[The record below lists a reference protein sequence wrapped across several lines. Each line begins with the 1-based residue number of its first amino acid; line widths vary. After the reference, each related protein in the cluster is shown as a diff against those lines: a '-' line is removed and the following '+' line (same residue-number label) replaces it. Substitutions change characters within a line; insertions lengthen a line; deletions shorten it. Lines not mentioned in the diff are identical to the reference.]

1 MQPEYSGLLPT
12 VVPRRAKPAV
22 GPVGVVAS
30 QRASDYMVRLPS
42 QKEVPVTIAI
52 DDPLI
57 AAMAIDRMLPLHE
70 SSQRLRELYPQC
82 PRVYGV
88 AVLADVSVRR
98 WWPLESAVSTDRLRT
113 MFDAAAMDMDRRSA
127 ARQLAATLVHTVIGR
142 VVALVVLEARAWDTG
157 LENLWVHVDSD
168 GVIDWTGVVDPT
180 VRVLPDDPYVAD
192 DDGDCLRDGVVRLPS
207 EAALTTWVAHRSHR
221 TLETLFA
228 KLHAVSGG
236 AISIATMWHIV
247 GSMAVATATQVPQLA
262 GTDDLA
268 AMRRG
273 QAVLDALV
281 GFGLPVR
288 GLSAVRARTRATPC
302 EIRAA
307 LPMLLASSDK

>member
-1 MQPEYSGLLPT
+1 MTTL
-12 VVPRRAKPAV
+12 
-22 GPVGVVAS
+22 
-30 QRASDYMVRLPS
+30 
-42 QKEVPVTIAI
+42 I

-88 AVLADVSVRR
+88 AVLGDVSVRR
-98 WWPLESAVSTDRLRT
+98 WWPLESALHTDRLQT
-113 MFDAAAMDMDRRSA
+113 MFDAAAVDMDHRSA

-142 VVALVVLEARAWDTG
+142 VVALVVLDARAWDTG

-168 GVIDWTGVVDPT
+168 GVIDWAGVVDPT
-180 VRVLPDDPYVAD
+180 LRMLPDDPYFAD
-192 DDGDCLRDGVVRLPS
+192 ARGDSDHRLDHGIVRLPS
-207 EAALTTWVAHRSHR
+207 EAALTTWVAHRCHR
-221 TLETLFA
+221 TLEPLFA
-228 KLHAVSGG
+228 KLHAVSRG
-236 AISIATMWHIV
+236 AIPVTAMWHTV
-247 GSMAVATATQVPQLA
+247 GSMVVAAATQVPQLA
-262 GTDDLA
+262 GADELA

-288 GLSAVRARTRATPC
+288 GRLAVRRGRRASCKIRT
-302 EIRAA
+302 A
-307 LPMLLASSDK
+307 LPMLLASSDR

>member
-1 MQPEYSGLLPT
+1 
-12 VVPRRAKPAV
+12 
-22 GPVGVVAS
+22 
-30 QRASDYMVRLPS
+30 
-42 QKEVPVTIAI
+42 
-52 DDPLI
+52 
-57 AAMAIDRMLPLHE
+57 
-70 SSQRLRELYPQC
+70 
-82 PRVYGV
+82 
-88 AVLADVSVRR
+88 
-98 WWPLESAVSTDRLRT
+98 
-113 MFDAAAMDMDRRSA
+113 
-127 ARQLAATLVHTVIGR
+127 
-142 VVALVVLEARAWDTG
+142 
-157 LENLWVHVDSD
+157 
-168 GVIDWTGVVDPT
+168 
-180 VRVLPDDPYVAD
+180 
-192 DDGDCLRDGVVRLPS
+192 VVRLPS

-247 GSMAVATATQVPQLA
+247 GSMVVATATQVPQLA
-262 GTDDLA
+262 GTDDVG

-288 GLSAVRARTRATPC
+288 GLSAARARTRATPC

>member
-1 MQPEYSGLLPT
+1 
-12 VVPRRAKPAV
+12 
-22 GPVGVVAS
+22 
-30 QRASDYMVRLPS
+30 
-42 QKEVPVTIAI
+42 VTILI

-57 AAMAIDRMLPLHE
+57 SAMAIDRVMPLHE
-70 SSQRLRELYPQC
+70 SARRLRELYPQC

-88 AVLADVSVRR
+88 AVLGDVSVRR
-98 WWPLESAVSTDRLRT
+98 WWPLASAVSTDRLQT
-113 MFDAAAMDMDRRSA
+113 MFDVAAMDMDRRSA

-168 GVIDWTGVVDPT
+168 GVIDWAGVVDPT
-180 VRVLPDDPYVAD
+180 VRVLADDPVAEN
-192 DDGDCLRDGVVRLPS
+192 GDGVVRLPS

-221 TLETLFA
+221 TLEPLFA

-236 AISIATMWHIV
+236 ALPIATMWHIV
-247 GSMAVATATQVPQLA
+247 GSMVVAAATQVPQLA
-262 GTDDLA
+262 GTDDLT

-288 GLSAVRARTRATPC
+288 GLPTARARTRATPC
-302 EIRAA
+302 EIRTA
-307 LPMLLASSDK
+307 LPMLLASSDE

>member
-1 MQPEYSGLLPT
+1 MTTT
-12 VVPRRAKPAV
+12 VV
-22 GPVGVVAS
+22 
-30 QRASDYMVRLPS
+30 
-42 QKEVPVTIAI
+42 

-57 AAMAIDRMLPLHE
+57 AAMAIDRVLPLHE
-70 SSQRLRELYPQC
+70 SSCRLRELYPQC

-88 AVLADVSVRR
+88 AVLADVSIRR
-98 WWPLESAVSTDRLRT
+98 WWPLGSAVRTDRLDV
-113 MFDAAAMDMDRRSA
+113 MLEKAAADMDLRSA
-127 ARQLAATLVHTVIGR
+127 ARQLAATLVHAVIGR

-168 GVIDWTGVVDPT
+168 GVIDWAAVVNPT
-180 VRVLPDDPYVAD
+180 VRVLPDDPYFA
-192 DDGDCLRDGVVRLPS
+192 DGDRDCCRDGVVQLPS
-207 EAALTTWVAHRSHR
+207 EAALTTWVAHRCHR
-221 TLETLFA
+221 TLGPLFA

-236 AISIATMWHIV
+236 AVSHPCMWQLV
-247 GSMAVATATQVPQLA
+247 GSMVVAATTQVPLLA
-262 GTDDLA
+262 GADELT

-288 GLSAVRARTRATPC
+288 GRWTPGRRTCATPC

-307 LPMLLASSDK
+307 FPMLLASSDK

>member
-1 MQPEYSGLLPT
+1 
-12 VVPRRAKPAV
+12 
-22 GPVGVVAS
+22 
-30 QRASDYMVRLPS
+30 MVRLTL
-42 QKEVPVTIAI
+42 QQEVDVTILI

-57 AAMAIDRMLPLHE
+57 AAMTIDRVLPLHE
-70 SSQRLRELYPQC
+70 SSRRLRELYPQC

-88 AVLADVSVRR
+88 AVLGDVSVRR
-98 WWPLESAVSTDRLRT
+98 WWPLTSALSTDRLKM
-113 MFDAAAMDMDRRSA
+113 MFDAAAIDMAPRSA
-127 ARQLAATLVHTVIGR
+127 AKQLAATLVHTVIGR

-168 GVIDWTGVVDPT
+168 GVIDWAGVVDPT
-180 VRVLPDDPYVAD
+180 VRVLPDDPCV
-192 DDGDCLRDGVVRLPS
+192 GDALSDGVVRLPS
-207 EAALTTWVAHRSHR
+207 EAALTTWVAHRCHR
-221 TLETLFA
+221 TLEPLFA

-236 AISIATMWHIV
+236 ALPVAAMWHTV
-247 GSMAVATATQVPQLA
+247 GSMVVASATQVPQLA
-262 GTDDLA
+262 GADELA

-288 GLSAVRARTRATPC
+288 GLPVRDLSAVRPRTRATPC

-307 LPMLLASSDK
+307 LPMLLVSSDK

>member
-1 MQPEYSGLLPT
+1 MTTLT
-12 VVPRRAKPAV
+12 
-22 GPVGVVAS
+22 
-30 QRASDYMVRLPS
+30 
-42 QKEVPVTIAI
+42 

-57 AAMAIDRMLPLHE
+57 AAMTFDRVLPLHK

-88 AVLADVSVRR
+88 AVMSDVSVRR
-98 WWPLESAVSTDRLRT
+98 WWPLESAVSTDRLEV
-113 MFDAAAMDMDRRSA
+113 MFEAAALDMDRRGA
-127 ARQLAATLVHTVIGR
+127 ARQVAATLIHSVIGR
-142 VVALVVLEARAWDTG
+142 VLALVVLEARSWDTG

-168 GVIDWTGVVDPT
+168 GVIDWAGVVDPT
-180 VRVLPDDPYVAD
+180 VRALPDDPYFAE
-192 DDGDCLRDGVVRLPS
+192 DDGDCLGDGVVWLPS
-207 EAALTTWVAHRSHR
+207 EAALTTWVAHRCHR
-221 TLETLFA
+221 TLEPLFA
-228 KLHAVSGG
+228 KLHAVSDG
-236 AISIATMWHIV
+236 AVSVAAMWHIV
-247 GSMAVATATQVPQLA
+247 GSMVVTTATQVPQLA
-262 GTDDLA
+262 GADELA

-288 GLSAVRARTRATPC
+288 GPSAPRPRRRATPC

>member
-1 MQPEYSGLLPT
+1 
-12 VVPRRAKPAV
+12 
-22 GPVGVVAS
+22 
-30 QRASDYMVRLPS
+30 MVRLTL
-42 QKEVPVTIAI
+42 QLEVNVTILI

-57 AAMAIDRMLPLHE
+57 AAMTTDRVLPLHG
-70 SSQRLRELYPQC
+70 SSRRLRELYPQC

-88 AVLADVSVRR
+88 AVLGDVSVRR
-98 WWPLESAVSTDRLRT
+98 WWPLTSALSTDRLKT
-113 MFDAAAMDMDRRSA
+113 MFDAAAIDMDRRSA
-127 ARQLAATLVHTVIGR
+127 AKQLAATLVHTVIGR

-168 GVIDWTGVVDPT
+168 GVIDWAGVVDPT
-180 VRVLPDDPYVAD
+180 VRVLPDDPCVGEA
-192 DDGDCLRDGVVRLPS
+192 LSDGVVRLPS
-207 EAALTTWVAHRSHR
+207 EAALTTWVAHRCHR
-221 TLETLFA
+221 TLEPLFA
-228 KLHAVSGG
+228 ELHTVSSG
-236 AISIATMWHIV
+236 ALPIAAMWHTV
-247 GSMAVATATQVPQLA
+247 GAMVVASATQVPQLA
-262 GTDDLA
+262 GTDELA

-288 GLSAVRARTRATPC
+288 GVSAARPRTRATPC

>member
-1 MQPEYSGLLPT
+1 
-12 VVPRRAKPAV
+12 
-22 GPVGVVAS
+22 VAT
-30 QRASDYMVRLPS
+30 A
-42 QKEVPVTIAI
+42 A

-70 SSQRLRELYPQC
+70 SSRRLRELYPQC

-98 WWPLESAVSTDRLRT
+98 WWPLESAVHTDRLQA
-113 MFDAAAMDMDRRSA
+113 MFDAAALDMDHRSA
-127 ARQLAATLVHTVIGR
+127 AQQLAATLVHTVIGR

-157 LENLWVHVDSD
+157 LANLWVHVDSD

-180 VRVLPDDPYVAD
+180 IRVVPSDPCFATTD
-192 DDGDCLRDGVVRLPS
+192 LDCVRDGVMELPS
-207 EAALTTWVAHRSHR
+207 EEALTTWVAHRCHR
-221 TLETLFA
+221 TLEQLFA
-228 KLHAVSGG
+228 RLHTACDGAVSV
-236 AISIATMWHIV
+236 ATMWHIV
-247 GSMAVATATQVPQLA
+247 GSMVVAAATQVPQLA
-262 GTDDLA
+262 GADELT

-288 GLSAVRARTRATPC
+288 GRRGPRPRTGKPC

-307 LPMLLASSDK
+307 LPMLLASSNS